1 MQGEIVPT
9 RGNGFSM
16 AQITAYRQARR
27 RAIGREAEQTER
39 RGVVGPAD
47 ELRERRRMV
56 SAQMAEQIR
65 ERPVF
70 DAPDEPPNA
79 GGQVGA
85 GLPSLAASA
94 HVLRRPKHHYEYLG
108 QMGGNTRF
116 ITYNTK

>member
-1 MQGEIVPT
+1 MQGGIPPT

-27 RAIGREAEQTER
+27 RAIGREAEQAER
-39 RGVVGPAD
+39 RGVVGPA
-47 ELRERRRMV
+47 EEMRERRRMV
-56 SAQMAEQIR
+56 SVQMAEQIR

-70 DAPDEPPNA
+70 DAPDEPPS

-85 GLPSLAASA
+85 GLPTLAASA
-94 HVLRRPKHHYEYLG
+94 HVLRRPKHNYEYLG